1 MNNFDREIKK
11 LSKKFEVPDTYHRK
25 VDEILETIQED
36 SVAAPKKRTFVKV
49 AVVLGVLCLIVT
61 GHLFFTSAQVSE
73 ASFMQTFK
81 ETILGFLGMAE
92 EESKEMGVESERQEA
107 VSKPDLMME
116 LQEVVM
122 DSQNIYAVVKITAP
136 ADMEFDKNMTF
147 DYYGFCEGTNYNAS
161 KVVPGPRECTLLEVL
176 NGKKNVATYV
186 VSISTDKQIKEGKDV
201 TVFFKDLIPDPTEK
215 IPQVLVEGMWSLTFT
230 ASEYDNE
237 KDVTIKGTEEMSY
250 TMLGKEIT
258 IKKVKLLPLGLTVV
272 SDMTNIPLDTLH
284 VSDTRFTVRLKMIDG
299 SEKMVDTPD
308 PDTKALTSGSSVSEY
323 QKGDRVLHKYVCQ
336 FDKAVDINQVLG
348 IYIEDCYM
356 PLKEYE

>member
-1 MNNFDREIKK
+1 MSHFDKEIRKS
-11 LSKKFEVPDTYHRK
+11 SKKIKVPDTYHEK
-25 VDEILETIQED
+25 VDEILENIQED
-36 SVAAPKKRTFVKV
+36 NVAAPKKKPFVKV

-73 ASFMQTFK
+73 ASFLETFK
-81 ETILGFLGMAE
+81 ETILGFLGMGE
-92 EESKEMGVESERQEA
+92 EESKEMGVESEKQEA
-107 VSKPDLMME
+107 VSKPDLLME

-136 ADMEFDKNMTF
+136 ADMEFDRNMTF
-147 DYYGFCEGTNYNAS
+147 DYFGFCEGSNYNTS
-161 KVVPGPRECTLLEVL
+161 KVLPGPRECTLLEVL

-186 VSISTDKQIKEGKDV
+186 VSVSTDKQVKEGKDV

-215 IPQVLVEGMWSLTFT
+215 LPQILIEGMWSLTFT

-250 TMLGKEIT
+250 MMLGEEVT
-258 IKKVKLLPLGLTVV
+258 IKKVKLLPLGLTVI

-284 VSDTRFTVRLKMIDG
+284 ISDTRITVRLKMIDG
-299 SEKMVDTPD
+299 SEVMVDTPEVD
-308 PDTKALTSGSSVSEY
+308 VKTLTSGSSVSEY
-323 QKGDRVLHKYVCQ
+323 QKGDRTFHKYVCQ

-348 IYIEDCYM
+348 IYIEDCYIPM
-356 PLKEYE
+356 KEYE